1 MSVSKLGLG
10 GKLYFCVCKK
20 KKHKHPMKSLI
31 VFLIAVVLLTSCGM
45 ETVHCHSYGQT
56 NNNTKHG
63 KKLQARYTSKHRI

>member
-1 MSVSKLGLG
+1 
-10 GKLYFCVCKK
+10 
-20 KKHKHPMKSLI
+20 MKSLI
-31 VFLIAVVLLTSCGM
+31 VFLIAVVLLTSCGI